1 MPRFVAKLASGP
13 IHYGWVVAGVAFFTL
28 LVAAGVRNAPT
39 VLLVP
44 LEHEFGWSATTVS
57 LPISIGLLLYGLV
70 GPFSAGLIDRF
81 GFRAVMLSALFLM
94 TLGFGLTP
102 LVARPWQLLLLWG
115 VLTGTGTGLAAMVMG
130 ALVAARWFFARRG
143 LVVGLLTASAAA
155 GQLVF
160 VKPLDV
166 LSSVLGWRSAVLV
179 ACILPVIMVAIVA
192 LLMRDHPED
201 LGLAP
206 YGETGP
212 PRERTAPLAN
222 PMGAVLAALGRAVR
236 SRDFWLLSASF
247 FVCGGSTIGLVG
259 THFIAA
265 CFDHGIARGT
275 AATLFVAM
283 GVCNIVGTMASGWL
297 SDRFDSR
304 YLLFSYY
311 FLRGLSLLFLP
322 TAFDFSIWGL
332 ALFGLFYGL
341 DWIATVPPTVQ
352 LTANIFGARQVGMI
366 YGWITVVHQLGS
378 SLAASGAAL
387 VRDWRGDYSGAFLVA
402 GALCLGAALL
412 VLRVGTASRDATR
425 LVTAEAEG

>member
-1 MPRFVAKLASGP
+1 VP
-13 IHYGWVVAGVAFFTL
+13 I
-28 LVAAGVRNAPT
+28 
-39 VLLVP
+39 
-44 LEHEFGWSATTVS
+44 
-57 LPISIGLLLYGLV
+57 
-70 GPFSAGLIDRF
+70 
-81 GFRAVMLSALFLM
+81 
-94 TLGFGLTP
+94 
-102 LVARPWQLLLLWG
+102 
-115 VLTGTGTGLAAMVMG
+115 
-130 ALVAARWFFARRG
+130 
-143 LVVGLLTASAAA
+143 
-155 GQLVF
+155 
-160 VKPLDV
+160 
-166 LSSVLGWRSAVLV
+166 
-179 ACILPVIMVAIVA
+179 VI

-206 YGETGP
+206 YGATGP
-212 PRERTAPLAN
+212 ARERTAPLAN
-222 PMGAVLAALGRAVR
+222 PMGAVLASLGHAVR

-275 AATLFVAM
+275 ATTLFVAM

-304 YLLFSYY
+304 YLLFWYY

-322 TAFDFSIWGL
+322 TAFDFSMWGL

-341 DWIATVPPTVQ
+341 DWIATVPPTVR
-352 LTANIFGARQVGMI
+352 LTANIFGARQAGMI

-402 GALCLGAALL
+402 GGLCLGAALL
-412 VLRVGTASRDATR
+412 VLRVGTASRDAAR